1 MMNVTKDGCEEATFK
16 KYRSHGIDEHGQE
29 VFELVSLNDDFP
41 IMYSDRQ
48 HIEIIGVMVEYRI
61 FRKR

>member
-1 MMNVTKDGCEEATFK
+1 MGMAKNSSEELTFK
-16 KYRSHGIDEHGQE
+16 KYRSCGIDESGQE
-29 VFELVSLNDDFP
+29 AFELVSLNDDFP
-41 IMYSDRQ
+41 TIHSDRQ